1 MATKTNKL
9 DNSQKPV
16 MNKPD
21 EKIYLEVDS
30 HYQDWKDD
38 NETRMNRDNGWNDI
52 TDAYYG
58 KLPDDWPYNSCV
70 VDPIMSTTLIEKN
83 ARLLNSRLKGRLV
96 PREGGDAVKARINN
110 ALLDFQWDNANYGGS
125 MLSKWSAM
133 DMDTRLYNSKFA
145 LVPWKI
151 IKDNEGKILFE
162 GNEFIPKDI
171 RDCGIDPNCQ
181 NIKDAK
187 WFQLREWTTIDE
199 LEKCNK
205 NKDGIEVY
213 PGLNKLKEAIQN
225 SSDRRDTEYLSRI
238 KQLKSLEDRMGDDDS
253 YQVVEIVTEYRPDRW
268 ITFAPKHR
276 IVLRDIKNPYNH
288 KKIPIVQLKYYPLG
302 DDPLGESEVERVLPL
317 WRAIQSVINAH
328 LDGMNVRMF
337 PPLKIIEGQ
346 ARIESLVYGPGA
358 PWIMNNPNAVTEMN
372 FGNGSINEFQ
382 TNYSAL
388 KSAFSQA
395 MGDLSQGVSNIDPN
409 ETDKTATEIR
419 HVAKQ
424 QNIRDE
430 KNQIDLSE
438 AIADCMKMWLSNN
451 KQFLFSD
458 PEKHEYVL
466 RILGKD
472 EFQYFKDLGMDEM
485 ELSKEAEME
494 IQEIIQTSEGDID
507 DALLER
513 MIEAGKVPKNPI
525 VTNPNVKDPTKYK
538 IKPKLSISKK
548 GDYAELSM
556 VPEDLDGVYDYV
568 PDVKSMS
575 VGADIEYTKGME
587 NMLTTLMNPSIAQML
602 AQEGVKVNIQDLLVT
617 MFNNLGSK
625 DAEKY
630 FSTVNQP
637 TIPTQGVAG
646 GGQITSGAGVPN
658 TAIQGNPT
666 SMGQPTGVPGQQV
679 VPEGVQPQMGQSPS
693 L

>member
-21 EKIYLEVDS
+21 EKIYLEVDA

-38 NETRMNRDNGWNDI
+38 NEIRMNRDNGWNDI

-70 VDPIMSTTLIEKN
+70 VDPILSTTLIEKN

-187 WFQLREWTTIDE
+187 WFQLREWTTMDE

-302 DDPLGESEVERVLPL
+302 DDPLGESEVERVLSL

-372 FGNGSINEFQ
+372 FGAGSLNEFQ
-382 TNYSAL
+382 TNYTAL
-388 KSAFSQA
+388 KSAFNQA
-395 MGDLSQGVSNIDPN
+395 MGDLSQGVSNVDPTN
-409 ETDKTATEIR
+409 TEKTATEIR

-513 MIEAGKVPKNPI
+513 MIESGKVPKHPV

-538 IKPKLSISKK
+538 IKPKLNVSKK

-587 NMLTTLMNPSIAQML
+587 NMLTTLMNPSISQML
-602 AQEGVKVNIQDLLVT
+602 AQEGVKINIQDLLVT

-630 FSTVNQP
+630 FSTVEQP

-646 GGQITSGAGVPN
+646 GGQVTPGTGVPN
-658 TAIQGNPT
+658 PAIQGNPT
-666 SMGQPTGVPGQQV
+666 SMGQPAGVPGQQV
-679 VPEGVQPQMGQSPS
+679 VPQGVQPQMGQSPS

>member
-21 EKIYLEVDS
+21 EKIYLEVDA

-38 NETRMNRDNGWNDI
+38 NEIRMNRDNGWNDI

-70 VDPIMSTTLIEKN
+70 VDPILSTTLIEKN

-187 WFQLREWTTIDE
+187 WFQLREWTTMDE

-302 DDPLGESEVERVLPL
+302 DDPLGESEVERVLSL

-372 FGNGSINEFQ
+372 FGAGSLNEFQ
-382 TNYSAL
+382 TNYTAL
-388 KSAFSQA
+388 KSAFNQA
-395 MGDLSQGVSNIDPN
+395 MGDLSQGVSNVDPTN
-409 ETDKTATEIR
+409 TEKTATEIR

-513 MIEAGKVPKNPI
+513 MIESGKVPKHPV

-538 IKPKLSISKK
+538 IKPKLNVSKK

-587 NMLTTLMNPSIAQML
+587 NMLMTLMNPSISQML
-602 AQEGVKVNIQDLLVT
+602 AQEGVKINIQDLLVT

-630 FSTVNQP
+630 FSTVEQP
-637 TIPTQGVAG
+637 TILTQGVAG
-646 GGQITSGAGVPN
+646 GGQVTPGTGVPN
-658 TAIQGNPT
+658 PAIQGNPT
-666 SMGQPTGVPGQQV
+666 SMGQPAGVPGQQV
-679 VPEGVQPQMGQSPS
+679 VPQGVQPQMGQSPS

>member
-21 EKIYLEVDS
+21 EKIYLEVDA

-38 NETRMNRDNGWNDI
+38 NEIRMNRDNGWNDI

-70 VDPIMSTTLIEKN
+70 VDPILSTTLIEKN

-187 WFQLREWTTIDE
+187 WFQLREWTTMDE

-302 DDPLGESEVERVLPL
+302 DDPLGESEVERVLSL

-372 FGNGSINEFQ
+372 FGAGSLNEFR
-382 TNYSAL
+382 TNYTAL
-388 KSAFSQA
+388 KSAFNQA
-395 MGDLSQGVSNIDPN
+395 MGDLSQGVSNVDPTN
-409 ETDKTATEIR
+409 ADKTATEIR

-438 AIADCMKMWLSNN
+438 SITDCMKMWLSNN

-494 IQEIIQTSEGDID
+494 IQEIIETSEGDID

-513 MIEAGKVPKNPI
+513 MIESGKVPKHPV

-538 IKPKLSISKK
+538 IKPKLNVSKK

-587 NMLTTLMNPSIAQML
+587 NMLTTLMNPSISQML
-602 AQEGVKVNIQDLLVT
+602 AQEGVKINIQDLLVT

-630 FSTVNQP
+630 FSTVEQP

-646 GGQITSGAGVPN
+646 GGQVIPGTGVPN
-658 TAIQGNPT
+658 PAIQGNPT
-666 SMGQPTGVPGQQV
+666 SMGQPAGVPGQQV
-679 VPEGVQPQMGQSPS
+679 VPQGVQPQMGQSPS

>member
-21 EKIYLEVDS
+21 EKIYLEVDA

-38 NETRMNRDNGWNDI
+38 NEIRMNRDNGWNDI

-70 VDPIMSTTLIEKN
+70 VDPILSTTLIEKN

-187 WFQLREWTTIDE
+187 WFQLREWTTMDE

-302 DDPLGESEVERVLPL
+302 DDPLGESEVERVLSL

-372 FGNGSINEFQ
+372 FGAGSLNEFQ
-382 TNYSAL
+382 TNYTAL
-388 KSAFSQA
+388 KSAFNQA
-395 MGDLSQGVSNIDPN
+395 MGDLSQGVSNVDPTN
-409 ETDKTATEIR
+409 TEKTATEIR

-513 MIEAGKVPKNPI
+513 MIESGKVPKHPV

-538 IKPKLSISKK
+538 IKPKLNVSKK

-587 NMLTTLMNPSIAQML
+587 NMLMTLMNPSISQML
-602 AQEGVKVNIQDLLVT
+602 AQEGVKINIQDLLVT

-630 FSTVNQP
+630 FSTVEQP

-646 GGQITSGAGVPN
+646 GGQVTPGTGVPN
-658 TAIQGNPT
+658 PAIQGNPT
-666 SMGQPTGVPGQQV
+666 SMGQPAGVPGQQV
-679 VPEGVQPQMGQSPS
+679 VPQGVQPQMGQSPS

>member
-21 EKIYLEVDS
+21 EKIYLEVDA

-38 NETRMNRDNGWNDI
+38 NEIRMNRDNGWNDI

-70 VDPIMSTTLIEKN
+70 VDPILSTTLIEKN

-187 WFQLREWTTIDE
+187 WFQLREWTTMDE

-302 DDPLGESEVERVLPL
+302 DDPLGESEVERVLSL

-372 FGNGSINEFQ
+372 FGAGSLNEFQ
-382 TNYSAL
+382 TNYTAL
-388 KSAFSQA
+388 KSAFNQA
-395 MGDLSQGVSNIDPN
+395 MGDLSQGVSNVDPTN
-409 ETDKTATEIR
+409 TEKTATEIR

-513 MIEAGKVPKNPI
+513 MIESGKVPKHPV

-538 IKPKLSISKK
+538 IKPKLNVSKK

-587 NMLTTLMNPSIAQML
+587 NMLMTLMNPSISQML
-602 AQEGVKVNIQDLLVT
+602 AQEGVKINIQDLLVT

-630 FSTVNQP
+630 FSTVEQP
-637 TIPTQGVAG
+637 TILTQGVAG
-646 GGQITSGAGVPN
+646 GGQVTPGTGVPN
-658 TAIQGNPT
+658 PAIQGNPT
-666 SMGQPTGVPGQQV
+666 SMGQSAGVPGQQV
-679 VPEGVQPQMGQSPS
+679 VPQGVQPQMGQSPS

>member
-21 EKIYLEVDS
+21 EKIYLEVDA

-38 NETRMNRDNGWNDI
+38 NEIRMNRDNGWNDI

-70 VDPIMSTTLIEKN
+70 VDPILSTTLIEKN

-187 WFQLREWTTIDE
+187 WFQLREWTTMDE

-288 KKIPIVQLKYYPLG
+288 NRIPIVQLKYYPLG
-302 DDPLGESEVERVLPL
+302 DDPLGESEVERVLSL

-372 FGNGSINEFQ
+372 FGAGSLNEFQ
-382 TNYSAL
+382 TNYGAL
-388 KSAFSQA
+388 KSAFNQS
-395 MGDLSQGVSNIDPN
+395 MGDLSQGVSNVDPMSR
-409 ETDKTATEIR
+409 DKTATEIR

-438 AIADCMKMWLSNN
+438 AISDCMKMWLSNN

-513 MIEAGKVPKNPI
+513 MIESGKVPKHPV

-538 IKPKLSISKK
+538 IKPKLNVSKK

-587 NMLTTLMNPSIAQML
+587 NMLTTLMNPSISQML
-602 AQEGVKVNIQDLLVT
+602 AQEGVKINIQDLLVT

-630 FSTVNQP
+630 FSTVEQP

-646 GGQITSGAGVPN
+646 GGQVTPGTGVPN
-658 TAIQGNPT
+658 PAIQGNPT
-666 SMGQPTGVPGQQV
+666 SMGQPAGVPGQQV
-679 VPEGVQPQMGQSPS
+679 VPQGVQPQMGQSPS

>member
-21 EKIYLEVDS
+21 EKIYLEVDA

-38 NETRMNRDNGWNDI
+38 NEIRMNRDNGWNDI

-70 VDPIMSTTLIEKN
+70 VDPILSTTLIEKN

-187 WFQLREWTTIDE
+187 WFQLREWTTMDE

-302 DDPLGESEVERVLPL
+302 DDPLGESEVERVLSL

-372 FGNGSINEFQ
+372 FGAGSLNEFQ
-382 TNYSAL
+382 TNYTAL
-388 KSAFSQA
+388 KSAFNQA
-395 MGDLSQGVSNIDPN
+395 MGDLSQGVSNVDPTN
-409 ETDKTATEIR
+409 TEKTATEIR

-485 ELSKEAEME
+485 ELSKEAEIE

-513 MIEAGKVPKNPI
+513 MIESGKVPKHPV

-538 IKPKLSISKK
+538 IKPKLNVGKK

-587 NMLTTLMNPSIAQML
+587 NMLTTLMNPSISQML
-602 AQEGVKVNIQDLLVT
+602 AQEGVKINIQDLLVT

-630 FSTVNQP
+630 FSTVEQP

-646 GGQITSGAGVPN
+646 GGQVTPGTGVPN
-658 TAIQGNPT
+658 PAIQGNPT
-666 SMGQPTGVPGQQV
+666 SMGQPAGVPGQQV
-679 VPEGVQPQMGQSPS
+679 VPQGVQPQMGQSPS

>member
-1 MATKTNKL
+1 
-9 DNSQKPV
+9 
-16 MNKPD
+16 
-21 EKIYLEVDS
+21 
-30 HYQDWKDD
+30 
-38 NETRMNRDNGWNDI
+38 
-52 TDAYYG
+52 
-58 KLPDDWPYNSCV
+58 
-70 VDPIMSTTLIEKN
+70 
-83 ARLLNSRLKGRLV
+83 
-96 PREGGDAVKARINN
+96 
-110 ALLDFQWDNANYGGS
+110 
-125 MLSKWSAM
+125 
-133 DMDTRLYNSKFA
+133 
-145 LVPWKI
+145 
-151 IKDNEGKILFE
+151 
-162 GNEFIPKDI
+162 
-171 RDCGIDPNCQ
+171 
-181 NIKDAK
+181 
-187 WFQLREWTTIDE
+187 
-199 LEKCNK
+199 
-205 NKDGIEVY
+205 
-213 PGLNKLKEAIQN
+213 
-225 SSDRRDTEYLSRI
+225 
-238 KQLKSLEDRMGDDDS
+238 
-253 YQVVEIVTEYRPDRW
+253 
-268 ITFAPKHR
+268 
-276 IVLRDIKNPYNH
+276 
-288 KKIPIVQLKYYPLG
+288 
-302 DDPLGESEVERVLPL
+302 
-317 WRAIQSVINAH
+317 
-328 LDGMNVRMF
+328 
-337 PPLKIIEGQ
+337 
-346 ARIESLVYGPGA
+346 
-358 PWIMNNPNAVTEMN
+358 
-372 FGNGSINEFQ
+372 
-382 TNYSAL
+382 
-388 KSAFSQA
+388 
-395 MGDLSQGVSNIDPN
+395 
-409 ETDKTATEIR
+409 
-419 HVAKQ
+419 
-424 QNIRDE
+424 
-430 KNQIDLSE
+430 
-438 AIADCMKMWLSNN
+438 MWLSNN

-646 GGQITSGAGVPN
+646 GGQITPGAGVPN
-658 TAIQGNPT
+658 TLIQGNPA

-679 VPEGVQPQMGQSPS
+679 VPEGIQPQMGQSPS

>member
-21 EKIYLEVDS
+21 EKIYLEVDA

-38 NETRMNRDNGWNDI
+38 NEIRMNRDNGWNDI

-70 VDPIMSTTLIEKN
+70 VDPILSTTLIEKN

-125 MLSKWSAM
+125 MISKWSAM

-187 WFQLREWTTIDE
+187 WFQLREWTTMDE

-302 DDPLGESEVERVLPL
+302 DDPLGESEVERVLSL

-372 FGNGSINEFQ
+372 FGAGSLNEFQ
-382 TNYSAL
+382 TNYTAL
-388 KSAFSQA
+388 KSAFNQA
-395 MGDLSQGVSNIDPN
+395 MGDLSQGVSNVDPTN
-409 ETDKTATEIR
+409 TDKTATEIR

-513 MIEAGKVPKNPI
+513 MIESGKVPKHPV

-538 IKPKLSISKK
+538 IKPKLNVSKK

-587 NMLTTLMNPSIAQML
+587 NMLTTLMNPSISQML
-602 AQEGVKVNIQDLLVT
+602 AQEGVKINIQDLLVT

-630 FSTVNQP
+630 FSTVEQP

-646 GGQITSGAGVPN
+646 GGQVTPGTGVPN
-658 TAIQGNPT
+658 PAIQGNPT
-666 SMGQPTGVPGQQV
+666 SMGQPAGVPGQQV
-679 VPEGVQPQMGQSPS
+679 VPQGVQPQMGQSPS